1 MASGQSGDAT
11 PGARAAV
18 ANGRVVFDHGERVK
32 RRRMK
37 RVNRR
42 SFWVVLLALASV
54 LAVPAPLRAAEKT
67 VRINLGTL
75 APRGSIY
82 HQSLQAMAERWK
94 QAPGGGA
101 RLVIYPD
108 GTQGGETDMVRLMR
122 VGSLHAGLLTAVGL
136 AEIEPG
142 VTGLQSLPMAFRNFD
157 EFEFVNDK
165 LRPMLEK
172 RLAEKGF
179 VVLFWVDAG
188 WVRYFSKEPVLTPD
202 DMKKRN
208 VFVWAG
214 NTAQVDIMKKHG
226 YNPVPLETG
235 EILPGLQ
242 TGLINMVPAP
252 PLFALATQIDTR
264 APHMLE
270 LRWAPLVGACVI
282 KKETWEKISG
292 EARQSMLKSAAEA
305 GKEIR
310 ANSRNERD
318 ASVIAMKKR
327 GLNVHELTAEQ
338 EATWRAAAEEIY
350 PDIRGRIVPA
360 DIFDE
365 VQRLLKDYRAS
376 GGKK

>member
-1 MASGQSGDAT
+1 LA
-11 PGARAAV
+11 
-18 ANGRVVFDHGERVK
+18 F
-32 RRRMK
+32 
-37 RVNRR
+37 
-42 SFWVVLLALASV
+42 LALAAV
-54 LAVPAPLRAAEKT
+54 LAVPAPLRAADKA

-75 APRGSIY
+75 APRGSTY

-108 GTQGGETDMVRLMR
+108 GTQGSETDMVRLMR

-142 VTGLQSLPMAFRNFD
+142 VTGLQTLPMMFRNFD

-188 WVRYFSKEPVLTPD
+188 WVRYFAKEPMLTPD
-202 DMKKRN
+202 DMKKRK

-226 YNPVPLETG
+226 YKPVPLETG

-242 TGLINMVPAP
+242 TGLIDAVPAP
-252 PLFALATQIDTR
+252 PIFALATQIDTR
-264 APHMLE
+264 APHMLD

-282 KKETWEKISG
+282 KKETWEKISADAR
-292 EARQSMLKSAAEA
+292 EAMLKTAAEA

-310 ANSRNERD
+310 SNSRKESD
-318 ASVIAMKKR
+318 ESLAAMKKR
-327 GLNVHELTAEQ
+327 GLKVHPLSAEQ
-338 EATWRAAAEEIY
+338 EALWRAGAEEIY

-365 VQRLLKDYRAS
+365 VQRLLKDYRAG
-376 GGKK
+376 GGKR

>member
-1 MASGQSGDAT
+1 
-11 PGARAAV
+11 
-18 ANGRVVFDHGERVK
+18 
-32 RRRMK
+32 MK
-37 RVNRR
+37 RLNRR
-42 SFWVVLLALASV
+42 SRLAVLLALASG
-54 LAVPAPLRAAEKT
+54 LALRAPLCAAEKT

-75 APRGSIY
+75 APRGSSY
-82 HQSLQAMAERWK
+82 HQSLQTMAERWK
-94 QAPGGGA
+94 QAPGGA

-142 VTGLQSLPMAFRNFD
+142 VTGLQTLPMMFRNFD
-157 EFEFVNDK
+157 EFEFVNDQ

-188 WVRYFSKEPVLTPD
+188 WVRYFSKEPTLTPD
-202 DMKKRN
+202 DMKKRK

-242 TGLINMVPAP
+242 TGLINTVPAP

-282 KKETWEKISG
+282 KKETWEKISAD
-292 EARQSMLKSAAEA
+292 ARETMLKAAGEA

-310 ANSRNERD
+310 ANSRRESD
-318 ASVIAMKKR
+318 ESVAAMKKR
-327 GLNVHELTAEQ
+327 GLNVHELTSEL
-338 EATWRAAAEEIY
+338 ETRWRAAAEEIY

-365 VQRLLKDYRAS
+365 VQRLLKEYRAG